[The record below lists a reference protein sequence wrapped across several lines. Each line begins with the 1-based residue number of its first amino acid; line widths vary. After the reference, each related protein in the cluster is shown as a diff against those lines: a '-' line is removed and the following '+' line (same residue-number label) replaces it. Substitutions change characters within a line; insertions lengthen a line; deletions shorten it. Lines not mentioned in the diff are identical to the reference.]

1 MKGPNGVPFLCLSEL
16 MKGIKFTTNIIRFFF
31 MFFNSMKNNVKKF
44 KNPSIFKGYVCYYDK
59 RLFERGGYQCYKR
72 YLFLCFK
79 LFMFQ
84 F

>member
-1 MKGPNGVPFLCLSEL
+1 MMVIEL
-16 MKGIKFTTNIIRFFF
+16 PTNIIRFFF
-31 MFFNSMKNNVKKF
+31 WIFNSMKNNFKKL
-44 KNPSIFKGYVCYYDK
+44 KNPSISKAYVCYYDK